1 MKNRFGYILC
11 LFLVFSPLAFAQQAF
26 QPTKEQLEIFKKLS
40 PEQQEALAK
49 KYGMDLNMLGMG
61 DGTSTNSSKELSS
74 PYMLP
79 RADGMNKEQDKQAQ
93 EYYEQTDEEEDELKP
108 FGYDLFAGQPTTFSP
123 LAKAPVPSNH
133 LMGLGDKLLISLYG
147 KVNEQYDL
155 EVNRQGQV
163 VVPGLPPMN
172 VAGLTYS
179 EAKDFIKQRV
189 EEQNIGVSAHVA
201 FGELGSIQ
209 VFVLGDAYTPGT
221 YTVSSLST
229 ITHALFASGG
239 IKEIGSLRNIQLKRA
254 GKVVV
259 NLDLYDLLLRGDTKD
274 DVLLR
279 SGDVVFIPSVGKQI
293 TVDGAVNRPAI
304 YEVKPGETFK
314 DLLAMVGGPANEAYL
329 RKVSVYQYKN
339 GTKHIQN
346 VDLNKSAQLQKT
358 VENVAQVIVPNAG
371 ERLQDAIQLLGE
383 VTRPGFYEW
392 YEGISL
398 LSLIDSET
406 GFFTEHSDINYGL
419 LLRRNNGEIQAIQF
433 SPAKLL
439 TDKSYDK
446 PLMPED
452 KLFIFSTNTK
462 SKQLLSFEEL
472 TGEESKQD
480 LIKERVEKQ
489 IEEQFFWDLY
499 ANLDEEDDA
508 NIKQKKEEVTTDLP
522 TLFELENESFSELVE
537 KYKIYRWDTSSR
549 HYLLWPAYKMVLDA
563 NRIGSVLPLIEVSGN
578 VRYPGAYPLSE
589 GGSLEDALDAAGGVT
604 DLASP
609 MIKVSRETPSGVE
622 QFDVNIKVAKDFLI
636 SGKDKISVFTKPE
649 ANDFAQV
656 QIRGEVKFPG
666 TYTVKRGE
674 LLSSLIAKAGG
685 LTKYAHADGAV
696 FTRESLKSK
705 EKENLLALADE
716 LRKQVAAKRL
726 TNNVTDSSNVNYN
739 ELQKVLADLT
749 NTEAVG
755 RMVIDLPSLLEGNL
769 DSDVELIRGDIL
781 VVPPRSQTVSVVGEV
796 YLPTSHR
803 YRTGLS
809 IDDYLDSSGGVKKL
823 GDEDNVF
830 VIQANGSVI
839 RPDKGFWYSSA
850 SSSLK
855 PGDTIVVPL
864 DANPIDNLTLW
875 SSVTQILYQS
885 GVAIAAIG
893 SL

>member
-11 LFLVFSPLAFAQQAF
+11 LFLVFPPLAFAQQAF

-61 DGTSTNSSKELSS
+61 DGTSTDSSKELSS
-74 PYMLP
+74 PFMLP
-79 RADGMNKEQDKQAQ
+79 RAKDGMDKEQDKQAQ
-93 EYYEQTDEEEDELKP
+93 EYDEQSDEEDELKP

-147 KVNEQYDL
+147 KANEQYEL

-179 EAKDFIKQRV
+179 EAKDFIKQRI

-201 FGELGSIQ
+201 FGELGAIQ

-221 YTVSSLST
+221 YTISSLST

-239 IKEIGSLRNIQLKRA
+239 IKEIGTLRNIQLKRA

-274 DVLLR
+274 DVILR
-279 SGDVVFIPSVGKQI
+279 SGDVVFIPSVGKQVA
-293 TVDGAVNRPAI
+293 VDGAVNRPAI

-314 DLLAMVGGPANEAYL
+314 DLLAMVGGPVNEAYL
-329 RKVSVYQYKN
+329 SKVSVYQYKN

-419 LLRRNNGEIQAIQF
+419 LLRRNKGEVQAIQF

-439 TDKSYDK
+439 ADKSYDK
-446 PLMPED
+446 KLMPED

-472 TGEESKQD
+472 TGEDPNQD

-499 ANLDEEDDA
+499 TNLENENGA
-508 NIKQKKEEVTTDLP
+508 KQKTHDLATDLP
-522 TLFELENESFSELVE
+522 TLFELENESFSDLIE

-563 NRIGSVLPLIEVSGN
+563 NRIGNVLPLIEVTGN
-578 VRYPGAYPLSE
+578 VRYPGTYPLSE
-589 GGSLEDALDAAGGVT
+589 GGSLVDVLDAAGGVT

-622 QFDVNIKVAKDFLI
+622 QFDVNINVAKDFLI
-636 SGKDKISVFTKPE
+636 FGKDKVSVFTKPE
-649 ANDFAQV
+649 ANEFAQV

-674 LLSSLIAKAGG
+674 LLSSLIEKAGG
-685 LTKYAHADGAV
+685 LTQYAHADGAV
-696 FTRESLKSK
+696 FTRESLKIK
-705 EKENLLALADE
+705 EKENLLNLADE

-726 TNNVTDSSNVNYN
+726 TANVTDTSNVNYS
-739 ELQKVLADLT
+739 ELQRVLADLT
-749 NTEAVG
+749 DTEAVG
-755 RMVIDLPSLLEGNL
+755 RMVIDLPTLLAGNV

-803 YRTGLS
+803 YRTEFS
-809 IDDYLDSSGGVKKL
+809 IDDYLESSGGVKKL
-823 GDEDNVF
+823 GDENNVF

-839 RPDKGFWYSSA
+839 RPENGFWYSSD